1 MNMRRLFAI
10 VLKEMR
16 QMRRDRITLA
26 MIVGI
31 PVMQLVLFGY
41 AINLNLRGLETGVAD
56 QANTAASRAVVMD
69 MVATGVIKPTHS
81 ASTPQELM
89 KLLRAGE
96 ISLGVVIP
104 PDFERRRFDG
114 REAVQVLVDGSDT
127 VVQSAAVQ
135 LSQLPLDTTNP
146 ASTNP
151 GSTSSGNASASTPR
165 MPQVSVVAFYNPE
178 RRSAIN
184 IVPGLIGVILTMTMV
199 LFTGV
204 AIVRE
209 RERGNMEL
217 LIATPVSRSEL
228 MIGKVLPYAVIGL
241 VQTTV
246 VLLLGVWLFE
256 VPVRGSVLDVYIAA
270 VLLILANL
278 TLGLLISTK
287 AQSQFQ
293 AMQMTFFVF
302 LPSILLSGFMF
313 PFAGMPRVVQW
324 LAELL
329 PLTHFLRLIRGVMLR
344 GADLIALW
352 PDVLALVAFTT
363 IMMTLAILRFR
374 KRLD

>member
-1 MNMRRLFAI
+1 MNWRRLLAI
-10 VLKEMR
+10 VVKEMR
-16 QMRRDRITLA
+16 QLRRDRITLA

-41 AINLNLRGLETGVAD
+41 AINLNLRGLDAAIAD
-56 QANTAASRAVVMD
+56 QAGTSGSRAVVMD
-69 MVATGVIKPTHS
+69 MLATGVIRPVAEADS
-81 ASTPQELM
+81 PQELVAM
-89 KLLRAGE
+89 LRRGE
-96 ISLGVVIP
+96 ISVGVAIP
-104 PDFERRRFDG
+104 PDFERRRIDG
-114 REAVQVLVDGSDT
+114 REAVQVMVDGSDT
-127 VVQSAAVQ
+127 VVQSAAIQ
-135 LSQLPLDTTNP
+135 L
-146 ASTNP
+146 A
-151 GSTSSGNASASTPR
+151 R
-165 MPQVSVVAFYNPE
+165 MPIVDTGDGATVRGDAADPIGVVAFYNPE
-178 RRSAIN
+178 RRSAVN

-217 LIATPVSRSEL
+217 LIATPISRSEL
-228 MIGKVLPYAVIGL
+228 MVGKVLPYAVIGL

-246 VLLLGVWLFE
+246 VLLLGLWLFK
-256 VPVRGSVLDVYIAA
+256 VPVLGSVLHVYLAA

-287 AQSQFQ
+287 ARSQFQ

-313 PFAGMPRVVQW
+313 PFAGMPQVVQW
-324 LAELL
+324 IAEVL

-344 GADLIALW
+344 GASLWELW

-363 IMMTLAILRFR
+363 VMMTLAILRFR